1 MNFSFMKAE
10 ILQNSYT
17 RIESYI
23 HKTPILTSST
33 LDSLFQCSL
42 FFKCENFQKTGAFKA
57 RGAMNAV
64 LSTPKEEHN
73 KGFIT
78 HSSGNHGA
86 ALAYAAS
93 KVGSKATI
101 IMPNN
106 APIPKIESV
115 KRYGGTI
122 VFCEPT
128 LQSREETMA
137 DIQHTT
143 GATVIPPYNH
153 QQVIE
158 GQSTCAYELHQQV
171 PNLDVVLAPI
181 GGGGLM
187 SGTAIVTSI
196 FAPNACII
204 GVEPFNASDA
214 YESLQT
220 GTIQPPKSTTTIAD
234 GLRTSLGEITFPILQ
249 KHLKEIR
256 LVKEESIISA
266 MKLIMETLKI
276 VIEPSAAVTIGALL
290 EDASFVKGKKVGIII
305 CGGNVDLTKLPF

>member
-1 MNFSFMKAE
+1 MNAE
-10 ILQNSYT
+10 ILHTTYA
-17 RIESYI
+17 RIEPYI
-23 HKTPILTSST
+23 HKTPILTSGT
-33 LDSLFQCSL
+33 LNTLFDCTMY
-42 FFKCENFQKTGAFKA
+42 FKCENFQKTGAFKA

-64 LSTPKEEHN
+64 LSTPKEVHN

-93 KVGSKATI
+93 TIGSNATI

-137 DIQHTT
+137 EVHQKT
-143 GATVIPPYNH
+143 GATIVPPYNH
-153 QQVIE
+153 QLVIE
-158 GQSTCAYELHQQV
+158 GQSTCAYELYQQV
-171 PNLDVVLAPI
+171 PNLDILLAPV

-187 SGTAIVTSI
+187 SGSAIASSI
-196 FAPNACII
+196 FAPNTSII
-204 GVEPFNASDA
+204 GVEPLNASDA
-214 YESLQT
+214 FESLKT
-220 GTIQPPKSTTTIAD
+220 GIIQPPKSTTTIAD
-234 GLRTSLGEITFPILQ
+234 GLRTSLGDITFPILQ
-249 KHLKEIR
+249 KHLQEIR
-256 LVKEESIISA
+256 LVQEESIISA

-276 VIEPSAAVTIGALL
+276 VIEPSAAVTIGALIGN
-290 EDASFVKGKKVGIII
+290 ASFVKGKKVGIII

>member
-1 MNFSFMKAE
+1 MTPE
-10 ILQNSYT
+10 ILHKTYN

-23 HKTPILTSST
+23 HKTPVLTSSI
-33 LDSLFQCSL
+33 LDSHFQCSL
-42 FFKCENFQKTGAFKA
+42 YFKCENFQKTGAFKA

-64 LSTPKEEHN
+64 LSTPQELQQR
-73 KGFIT
+73 GFIT

-93 KVGSKATI
+93 KIGSKATI

-106 APIPKIESV
+106 APTPKIESV
-115 KRYGGTI
+115 KRYGGII
-122 VFCEPT
+122 VFCKPT

-137 DIQHTT
+137 SVQHES
-143 GATVIPPYNH
+143 GATIIPPYNH

-171 PNLDVVLAPI
+171 PNLDILLAPV

-187 SGTAIVTSI
+187 SGTAIATSF
-196 FAPNACII
+196 FAPSTSII
-204 GVEPFNASDA
+204 GVEPLNASDA
-214 YESLQT
+214 FESLKI
-220 GTIQPPKSTTTIAD
+220 GTIQPPKTTTTIAD
-234 GLRTSLGEITFPILQ
+234 GLRTSLGDITFPILQ

-256 LVKEESIISA
+256 LVKEESIVSA
-266 MKLIMETLKI
+266 MKLIMETMKI

-290 EDASFVKGKKVGIII
+290 EDTSFVKGKKVGIII

>member
-1 MNFSFMKAE
+1 MNAE
-10 ILQNSYT
+10 IILETYN
-17 RIESYI
+17 RIEPFI
-23 HKTPILTSST
+23 NQTVVLTNST
-33 LDSLFQCSL
+33 LNQQFGCEI

-64 LSTPKEEHN
+64 LTTPSELHQN
-73 KGFIT
+73 GFIT

-86 ALAYAAS
+86 ALAFAAA
-93 KVGSKATI
+93 KVGSTATI
-101 IMPNN
+101 IMPRN
-106 APIPKIESV
+106 APIPKIDSV

-128 LQSREETMA
+128 LQSREETMTEV
-137 DIQHTT
+137 QKNT
-143 GATVIPPYNH
+143 GATIVPPYNH
-153 QQVIE
+153 QKVIE
-158 GQSTCAYELHQQV
+158 GQSTCAYEFHEQV
-171 PNLDVVLAPI
+171 PDLDAVLAPI

-187 SGTAIVTSI
+187 SGTAIATSI
-196 FAPNACII
+196 FAPNTSII

-214 YESLQT
+214 FESLHS

-234 GLRTSLGEITFPILQ
+234 GLRTSLGDITFPILQ
-249 KHLKEIR
+249 KHLQEIR
-256 LVKEESIISA
+256 LVQEESIISA

>member
-1 MNFSFMKAE
+1 MTPE
-10 ILQNSYT
+10 ILLKTYS
-17 RIESYI
+17 RIEPFI
-23 HKTPILTSST
+23 HKTPVLTSAI

-42 FFKCENFQKTGAFKA
+42 YFKCENFQKTGAFKA

-64 LSTPKEEHN
+64 LSTPKELQKN
-73 KGFIT
+73 GFIT

-93 KVGSKATI
+93 IVGSKATI
-101 IMPNN
+101 VMPNN
-106 APIPKIESV
+106 APTPKIESV
-115 KRYGGTI
+115 QRYGGII

-137 DIQHTT
+137 EVQLKS
-143 GATVIPPYNH
+143 GARIIPPYNH
-153 QQVIE
+153 LQVIE

-171 PNLDVVLAPI
+171 PNLDIVLAPI

-187 SGTAIVTSI
+187 SGTAISTSI
-196 FAPNACII
+196 FAPNTSII
-204 GVEPFNASDA
+204 GVEPLNASDA

-234 GLRTSLGEITFPILQ
+234 GLRTSLGDITYPILK
-249 KHLKEIR
+249 KHIKEIR
-256 LVKEESIISA
+256 LVKEESIVSA

-276 VIEPSAAVTIGALL
+276 VIEPSAAVTIGAIL
-290 EDASFVKGKKVGIII
+290 EDAKFVNEKKVGIII